1 MGKSSDYL
9 CAYFILT
16 VHAGCSF
23 LGVRMA
29 VGIESRT
36 MPASTQGI
44 KSRDRVREKG
54 EVFTELREINNILD
68 LTADAHR
75 NYKNQRILEPACGNG
90 NFLVVILQRRLNDI
104 AKTFKKSE
112 IEFAIL
118 TALSTI
124 YGVDI
129 MPDNIVEARD
139 RLWHEAKNT
148 YETLVARAKRH
159 EEWYLAVEKI
169 LETNIQLGDMLN
181 GKDKVE
187 FTEWTSPKTGFF
199 VRNMYRLLDME
210 LGINE
215 SIERTPMTHY
225 LKLAEVAHA

>member
-1 MGKSSDYL
+1 MSLS
-9 CAYFILT
+9 I
-16 VHAGCSF
+16 S
-23 LGVRMA
+23 
-29 VGIESRT
+29 
-36 MPASTQGI
+36 QGI

-54 EVFTELREINNILD
+54 EVFTELREINNMLD

-90 NFLVVILQRRLNDI
+90 NFLVVILQRRLADI
-104 AKTFKKSE
+104 SRAFKKTQQDE

-118 TALSTI
+118 TALTTI

-148 YETLVARAKRH
+148 YENLIARSKRR
-159 EEWYLAVEKI
+159 EAWYLAVEQI
-169 LETNIQLGDMLN
+169 LETNIQLGDMLS
-181 GKDKVE
+181 GKDQVT
-187 FTEWTSPKTGFF
+187 FTEWTSPKNGYF
-199 VRNMYRLLDME
+199 VRNTYRLLDME
-210 LGINE
+210 LGVSQ

-225 LKLAEVAHA
+225 LKLAEVRHA